1 MSMQY
6 PLLFPYEEDGYR
18 VDIEYINIDS
28 QKTNTRRFV
37 TMREYYAYWLQ
48 QRLIEATTLLNGGF
62 Q

>member
-37 TMREYYAYWLQ
+37 TMREYYAY
-48 QRLIEATTLLNGGF
+48 
-62 Q
+62 